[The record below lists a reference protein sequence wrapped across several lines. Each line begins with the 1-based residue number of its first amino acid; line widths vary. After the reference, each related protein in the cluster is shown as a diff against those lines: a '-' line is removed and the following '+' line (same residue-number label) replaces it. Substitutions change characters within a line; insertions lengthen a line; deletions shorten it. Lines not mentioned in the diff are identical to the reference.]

1 MIPQDLSS
9 FTSSSS
15 AVDPWLRQLVASNH
29 VGAPSRTISLS
40 NHSPHG
46 HIAPKVPTTI
56 TTTTI
61 TTTDTTTIA
70 TTTPPLAAKHITSMK
85 KLHRVGWLGGWSA
98 KRYYHSL
105 GVLCNQR
112 LICPWPARSADKFVH
127 RCRTDKLTN
136 SNSVSGSDHYG
147 GMTRA
152 LFKIC
157 HSDYLLVTPALS
169 YPPPPAFVLS
179 NYSALFCLLCA
190 WHG

>member
-1 MIPQDLSS
+1 MTQ
-9 FTSSSS
+9 
-15 AVDPWLRQLVASNH
+15 RQPRQHTN
-29 VGAPSRTISLS
+29 TIDSD
-40 NHSPHG
+40 G
-46 HIAPKVPTTI
+46 
-56 TTTTI
+56 TTTTTTPQTMLAPPPMI
-61 TTTDTTTIA
+61 TPPTPPPLPPTP
-70 TTTPPLAAKHITSMK
+70 PPLAAKHITSMK

-169 YPPPPAFVLS
+169 YPPPRLI
-179 NYSALFCLLCA
+179 
-190 WHG
+190 